1 MSESVIVI
9 CAVPGT
15 AHTPTPHLPM
25 TSDELATTRIATTHL
40 DATAAGAPIFHLPAR
55 NPETGLAGV
64 QPETVSQFLHII
76 KCAR

>member
-1 MSESVIVI
+1 MFESVIVI

-25 TSDELATTRIATTHL
+25 TSNELATTRLATTHP
-40 DATAAGAPIFHLPAR
+40 DATTAGAPIFHLPAR
-55 NPETGLAGV
+55 NPETGPAGI

-76 KCAR
+76 KCAQ